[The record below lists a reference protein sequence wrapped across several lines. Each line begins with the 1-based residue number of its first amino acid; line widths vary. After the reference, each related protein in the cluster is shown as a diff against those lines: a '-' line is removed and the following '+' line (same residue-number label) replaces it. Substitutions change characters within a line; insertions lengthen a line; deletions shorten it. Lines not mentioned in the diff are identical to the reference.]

1 MEGKNTD
8 IYTSLPYTLYM
19 CMYFI
24 DHKHIS
30 RSDTSIWLSLIYMY
44 IPSTSIH
51 TSVNFFANQYF
62 RFIRLTHHTI
72 MNLSILPKRG
82 TVWSHRYGNKHQI
95 LMIRDYRDQKIN
107 VFCYELFMKDK
118 GIEGISRT
126 TYKRTYCF
134 IAPWDMQFSIRKI
147 FSFMYK
153 STGFEITVKDN
164 SCIFCLYSKI
174 ISSLYQNV
182 NHHEIISIQ

>member
-8 IYTSLPYTLYM
+8 IYTSLPYTLYV

-30 RSDTSIWLSLIYMY
+30 RSDTRRWLSLIY

-82 TVWSHRYGNKHQI
+82 TVWSPRYGNTHQI

-107 VFCYELFMKDK
+107 VFCYELFMKGK

-126 TYKRTYCF
+126 THKRTYCF
-134 IAPWDMQFSIRKI
+134 IAPRDMQFSISKNLLLHVQINRFWKL
-147 FSFMYK
+147 
-153 STGFEITVKDN
+153 KDN

-182 NHHEIISIQ
+182 SHHEIISIQ

>member
-24 DHKHIS
+24 DHKHICIDLTQEDDFHS
-30 RSDTSIWLSLIYMY
+30 SIS
-44 IPSTSIH
+44 PVQAC

-72 MNLSILPKRG
+72 MNLSILPKRD
-82 TVWSHRYGNKHQI
+82 TVWSPRYGNTHQI

-118 GIEGISRT
+118 GIEGISWT
-126 TYKRTYCF
+126 THKRTYCF
-134 IAPWDMQFSIRKI
+134 IAPWDMQFS
-147 FSFMYK
+147 FSKNLLLHVQINRFWK
-153 STGFEITVKDN
+153 
-164 SCIFCLYSKI
+164 LR
-174 ISSLYQNV
+174 
-182 NHHEIISIQ
+182 

>member
-1 MEGKNTD
+1 M
-8 IYTSLPYTLYM
+8 SLPYTLYM

-30 RSDTSIWLSLIYMY
+30 RSDTRRWLSLIYMY

-82 TVWSHRYGNKHQI
+82 PVWSPRYGNKHQI
-95 LMIRDYRDQKIN
+95 LMIRDYREKKIN

-126 TYKRTYCF
+126 THKRTYCF
-134 IAPWDMQFSIRKI
+134 IAPWDMQFSISKNLLLHVQINRFWKL
-147 FSFMYK
+147 
-153 STGFEITVKDN
+153 KDN
-164 SCIFCLYSKI
+164 SCTFCLYSKI

-182 NHHEIISIQ
+182 SHHEIISIQ

>member
-19 CMYFI
+19 CIYFI

-30 RSDTSIWLSLIYMY
+30 RSDTRRWLSLIY

-82 TVWSHRYGNKHQI
+82 PVWSHRYGNKHQI
-95 LMIRDYRDQKIN
+95 LMIRDYREKKNQCDLLWIIHERQRYRGDISNNPQKN
-107 VFCYELFMKDK
+107 LLFY
-118 GIEGISRT
+118 S
-126 TYKRTYCF
+126 
-134 IAPWDMQFSIRKI
+134 
-147 FSFMYK
+147 
-153 STGFEITVKDN
+153 STGHA
-164 SCIFCLYSKI
+164 IFH
-174 ISSLYQNV
+174 Q
-182 NHHEIISIQ
+182 